1 MKLFFNALIKFI
13 CGVVLVGLLLFWPAG
28 TFEFVNAWIFIGA
41 LFIPMFL
48 VMIYLAV
55 KKPELLEKRIK
66 AKEKEN
72 VQKTVVGL
80 TALIFITAFIIAGL
94 DFKYDWSKL
103 PMVVTYIS
111 TGVLFI
117 AYGLYVEVLR
127 ENEYLSR
134 NVEVQE
140 NQKVVDTGLY
150 GVVRHPMYL
159 ATIFLYLSIPF
170 ILGSIYSFIIFLPFV
185 LLIITRIKNEEKV
198 LEEGLEGYIEYKKK
212 VKYRIIPFIW

>member
-1 MKLFFNALIKFI
+1 M
-13 CGVVLVGLLLFWPAG
+13 
-28 TFEFVNAWIFIGA
+28 
-41 LFIPMFL
+41 
-48 VMIYLAV
+48 AV
-55 KKPELLEKRIK
+55 KKPDLLEKRIK

-134 NVEVQE
+134 TIEVQE
-140 NQKVVDTGLY
+140 GQKVVDNGLY
-150 GVVRHPMYL
+150 GIVRHPMYS
-159 ATIFLYLSIPF
+159 ATILLFLSMPIV
-170 ILGSIYSFIIFLPFV
+170 LGSLTSFAVMLIYIPIINA
-185 LLIITRIKNEEKV
+185 RIKNEEKV
-198 LEEGLEGYIEYKKK
+198 LTEGLEGYGEYMRK
-212 VKYRIIPFIW
+212 VRWKVLPFIW

>member
-41 LFIPMFL
+41 LFIPMFF

-134 NVEVQE
+134 NIEVQE

-159 ATIFLYLSIPF
+159 ATIFLYLSIPL

-212 VKYRIIPFIW
+212 VKYRLIPFIW

>member
-41 LFIPMFL
+41 LFIPMFF

-159 ATIFLYLSIPF
+159 ATIFLYLSIPL

-212 VKYRIIPFIW
+212 VKYRLIPFIW